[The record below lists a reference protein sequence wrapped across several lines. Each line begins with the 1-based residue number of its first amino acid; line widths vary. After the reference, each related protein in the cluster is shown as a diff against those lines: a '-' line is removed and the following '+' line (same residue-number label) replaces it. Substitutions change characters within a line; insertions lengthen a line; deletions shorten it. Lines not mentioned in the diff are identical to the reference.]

1 MTRIRIITCFA
12 VALLNPALIQAQ
24 GREPQQGMEDLQD
37 TFKLNKHEPA
47 QIRVEVDAGEVRVAK
62 GNSSDE
68 VRVGLHYDKTLY
80 HHTFRFSE
88 SRNTLDITFDRQK
101 WFDRDGD
108 QEAAELALEL
118 PTEAELHL
126 DYKIK
131 AGKIDM
137 QLGGLK
143 IADMAMETM
152 AGEVNVDFKEPNRI
166 DMANLDLNTKVG
178 ESKFIHL
185 GNARFR
191 DADINGGIGEMT
203 IDFTGEM
210 AKDAVAR
217 VDLDIGETAIILP
230 REAGTK
236 LSVSKFLFLS
246 HFDLPYELRQDGR
259 YYFTENYDRAD
270 QTFQLRVSSGLGE
283 CRVELR

>member
-1 MTRIRIITCFA
+1 MSRIRVWAYFT
-12 VALLNPALIQAQ
+12 ALCVPGLIAA
-24 GREPQQGMEDLQD
+24 EDLQK
-37 TFKLNKHEPA
+37 TFKVGKQEPLRV
-47 QIRVEVDAGEVRVAK
+47 RVEVDAGQVRVAK
-62 GNSSDE
+62 GTRDDE
-68 VRVGLHYDKTLY
+68 VRVGLRYDKTLY
-80 HHTFRFSE
+80 EHTFRFNE
-88 SRNTLDITFDRQK
+88 SRNTLEIAFDRQK
-101 WFDRDGD
+101 WFNRENHHD
-108 QEAAELALEL
+108 AAELEMEL

-126 DYKIK
+126 DFRIK
-131 AGKIDM
+131 AGEIDM

-143 IADMAMETM
+143 IAEMALETM
-152 AGEVNVDFKEPNRI
+152 AGEVNLDFKEPNRI
-166 DMANLDLNTKVG
+166 EMSNLDLNTKVG
-178 ESKFIHL
+178 DSKYIHL

-191 DADINGGIGEMT
+191 DADINGGIGGLT

-210 AKDAVAR
+210 TRDAVAR

-246 HFDLPYELRQDGR
+246 HIDLPYELRQDGR

>member
-1 MTRIRIITCFA
+1 MTRIQIITCFA
-12 VALLNPALIQAQ
+12 STLLIPDLIFAQA
-24 GREPQQGMEDLQD
+24 REPQPGIEDLQD
-37 TFKLNKHEPA
+37 TFKVSKREPL
-47 QIRVEVDAGEVRVAK
+47 QLRVEVDAGEVRVSK
-62 GNSSDE
+62 GSSTDE
-68 VRVGLHYDKTLY
+68 VRVGLRYDKTLY
-80 HHTFRFSE
+80 HHTFRFNE
-88 SRNTLDITFDRQK
+88 SRNTLEIAFERQK
-101 WFDRDGD
+101 WFDREGD
-108 QEAAELALEL
+108 QEAAELELEL

-126 DYKIK
+126 ECKIK

-143 IADMAMETM
+143 IADMALETM
-152 AGEVNVDFKEPNRI
+152 AGEVNLDFKEPNRI
-166 DMANLDLNTKVG
+166 EMSNLDLNTKVG
-178 ESKFIHL
+178 ESKFIRL

-246 HFDLPYELRQDGR
+246 HLDLPYELRQDGR

-270 QTFQLRVSSGLGE
+270 HTFQLRVSSGLGE

>member
-1 MTRIRIITCFA
+1 MSRIRVWAYFT
-12 VALLNPALIQAQ
+12 ALCVPGLISAQEKEWPAA
-24 GREPQQGMEDLQD
+24 EDLQK
-37 TFKLNKHEPA
+37 TFKVGKQEPLRV
-47 QIRVEVDAGEVRVAK
+47 RVEVDAGQVRVAK
-62 GNSSDE
+62 GTRDDE
-68 VRVGLHYDKTLY
+68 VRVGLRYDKTLY
-80 HHTFRFSE
+80 EHTFRFNE
-88 SRNTLDITFDRQK
+88 SRNTLEIAFDRQK
-101 WFDRDGD
+101 WFNRENHHD
-108 QEAAELALEL
+108 AAELEMEL

-126 DYKIK
+126 DFRIK
-131 AGKIDM
+131 AGEIDM

-143 IADMAMETM
+143 IAEMALETM
-152 AGEVNVDFKEPNRI
+152 AGEVNLDFKEPNRI
-166 DMANLDLNTKVG
+166 EMSNLDLNTKVG
-178 ESKFIHL
+178 DSKYIHL

-191 DADINGGIGEMT
+191 DADINGGIGGLT

-210 AKDAVAR
+210 TRDAVAR

-246 HFDLPYELRQDGR
+246 HIDLPYELRQDGR

>member
-1 MTRIRIITCFA
+1 MIGIRISTC
-12 VALLNPALIQAQ
+12 VAAALMIPLLSYGQERASWPDT
-24 GREPQQGMEDLQD
+24 EDFED
-37 TFKLNKHEPA
+37 TFKVSKRDPLHL
-47 QIRVEVDAGEVRVAK
+47 RVEVDAGEVRVAR
-62 GNSSDE
+62 GSSADE
-68 VRVGLHYDKTLY
+68 VHVGLRYDKTLY
-80 HHTFRFSE
+80 HHTFRFNE
-88 SRNTLDITFDRQK
+88 SRNALDIAFDREK
-101 WFDRDGD
+101 WFEREGNH
-108 QEAAELALEL
+108 EAAELALEL
-118 PTEAELHL
+118 PTEAELIL
-126 DYKIK
+126 EFKIK

-143 IADMAMETM
+143 IADMALETI
-152 AGEVNVDFKEPNRI
+152 AGEVNLDFKEANRI
-166 DMANLDLNTKVG
+166 EMTNLDLNTKVG
-178 ESKFIHL
+178 ESKFIRL

-191 DADINGGIGEMT
+191 DADINGGIGELT

-230 REAGTK
+230 RDAGTR

-246 HFDLPYELRQDGR
+246 HVDLPYEMRQDGR